1 MRMFDIIKK
10 KRDGGELTNKEI
22 AWFIDGYVKG
32 EIPDYQAAALC
43 MAIYYKGMTI
53 DETTALTFAIR
64 DSGDTL
70 DFSKYDNFLTEF
82 HAHPSLQ
89 LISSKYAIFE
99 IESSLQPSSSSIRYI
114 FSVLVCVLPSLVVT
128 VHFTSNFTFSPSEVM
143 TLIEL

>member
-10 KRDGGELTNKEI
+10 KRDGGELSEKEI

-53 DETTALTFAIR
+53 EETTALTFAIR

-70 DFSKYDNFLTEF
+70 DFSNINGLRVDKHSTPQFLPGRQTMN
-82 HAHPSLQ
+82 
-89 LISSKYAIFE
+89 I
-99 IESSLQPSSSSIRYI
+99 
-114 FSVLVCVLPSLVVT
+114 SLVLTFPGVT
-128 VHFTSNFTFSPSEVM
+128 
-143 TLIEL
+143 